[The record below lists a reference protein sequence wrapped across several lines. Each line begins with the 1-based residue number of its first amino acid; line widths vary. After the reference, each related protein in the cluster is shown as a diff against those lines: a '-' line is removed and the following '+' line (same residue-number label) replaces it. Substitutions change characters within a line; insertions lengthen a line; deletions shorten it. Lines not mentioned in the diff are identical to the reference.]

1 MTLPCTCALGAQVA
15 AYEQALANAAMGQHH
30 LAEQQLCDLLAQ
42 PQLAGKWTRRGLALS
57 VSASATCQCKVL
69 DTYQ

>member
-1 MTLPCTCALGAQVA
+1 MALPCTCTLGAQVA

-42 PQLAGKWTRRGLALS
+42 PQLAGKWKRRGLAVS
-57 VSASATCQCKVL
+57 ISASATCQYKVL
-69 DTYQ
+69 DICQ